1 MVDQRCAL
9 TFRPQDWFRERRSLI
24 SGLTP
29 NTFTRGGGKE
39 IVTNER
45 QMAERVS
52 SSASTKREPRR
63 SPFGGKRKSS
73 NDLKFAIECTLRS
86 MNESSLAAMPTKSA
100 AATPSESGFNISLRV
115 PTVCDLDAGEF
126 QVNGSQSEFTGHVF
140 EYCNSS
146 RGFQVIASH
155 RPLQHSEIVEIDY
168 GEQNSL
174 LGEGGLSMIGS
185 TTSGQIGLRPLGG

>member
-1 MVDQRCAL
+1 MRMSHLILAGL
-9 TFRPQDWFRERRSLI
+9 TF
-24 SGLTP
+24 
-29 NTFTRGGGKE
+29 
-39 IVTNER
+39 
-45 QMAERVS
+45 
-52 SSASTKREPRR
+52 
-63 SPFGGKRKSS
+63 
-73 NDLKFAIECTLRS
+73 
-86 MNESSLAAMPTKSA
+86 AAMPTKSA

-174 LGEGGLSMIGS
+174 LGEGGLSMIAFR
-185 TTSGQIGLRPLGG
+185 SGPRLSAVPVKIKASGLETELSLAFSLTAI